1 MFQKLVQENM
11 IWKKKKK
18 IMLTHAWI
26 QITHRSLEWC
36 CFKKLHLN
44 QLKCNFSTFCTPCT
58 DDTYVKPE
66 LPPLENGSPNK
77 EGIPASLPPIGK
89 TKRYGG
95 CICNIVY
102 SWSICKPPTWKSEEK
117 KSPHIIFSFHQ
128 LESDFFL
135 WLDGDGKG
143 VWLWIFR
150 LYKSI
155 VRMMKWKKK
164 IWGGGLMEGG
174 SKA

>member
-18 IMLTHAWI
+18 IMLSHAWI

-102 SWSICKPPTWKSEEK
+102 SWSICKPPNWKSEEK

-128 LESDFFL
+128 LESG
-135 WLDGDGKG
+135 WMGMERGCGCEYLDYIKALC
-143 VWLWIFR
+143 VWWNG
-150 LYKSI
+150 
-155 VRMMKWKKK
+155 KKK
-164 IWGGGLMEGG
+164 NWGGGC
-174 SKA
+174 

>member
-18 IMLTHAWI
+18 IMLSHAWI
-26 QITHRSLEWC
+26 QITHLSLEWC

-77 EGIPASLPPIGK
+77 EGISASLPPIGK

-102 SWSICKPPTWKSEEK
+102 SWSICKPPKLKMW
-117 KSPHIIFSFHQ
+117 
-128 LESDFFL
+128 
-135 WLDGDGKG
+135 
-143 VWLWIFR
+143 R
-150 LYKSI
+150 
-155 VRMMKWKKK
+155 KK
-164 IWGGGLMEGG
+164 ISTYYLQFPSTWVWFLSMVGWGWKGGVVVNIWII
-174 SKA
+174 

>member
-1 MFQKLVQENM
+1 MFTIHVHVYVPKTCPRKHDL
-11 IWKKKKK
+11 KKKKK
-18 IMLTHAWI
+18 IMLSHAWI

-102 SWSICKPPTWKSEEK
+102 SWSICKPLKLK
-117 KSPHIIFSFHQ
+117 K
-128 LESDFFL
+128 
-135 WLDGDGKG
+135 W
-143 VWLWIFR
+143 R
-150 LYKSI
+150 
-155 VRMMKWKKK
+155 KK
-164 IWGGGLMEGG
+164 ISTYYLQFPSTWVWFLSMVGWGWKGGVVVNI
-174 SKA
+174 